1 MAQTQVVVNLS
12 DELIQGGRLLG
23 INLQG
28 VDAFVNRSTWWNI
41 VPLML
46 NSIEDRGDLVS
57 SKEKFFHL
65 GR

>member
-12 DELIQGGRLLG
+12 DELIQAGRLLG

-28 VDAFVNRSTWWNI
+28 VDAFVNRGTWWNI

-46 NSIEDRGDLVS
+46 NSIEDRGDLVR